1 MNLYI
6 KQIIINQLFRKINP
20 KKFLKINKFIKYIII
35 LFELLSL
42 QIILIFFQKKK
53 YNSNIIK
60 SLKQYLV
67 NELFKKT
74 KKKLTHVDNLYI
86 TGERRLGN
94 YLICINNAI
103 VSCELL
109 NCKRLIIKRN
119 NVLFINHTI
128 FDQKYNFIIQPK
140 QTFSYSDKNS
150 LIIDGWFFFYLNFTC
165 LGNSNRLIILKEEI
179 LNNLPKL
186 MIHNDDLCIYIRSG
200 DIFSTFKASIYSYSQ
215 PPLCFY
221 QNILNNFNFK
231 QVNIISENKLNPVI
245 PILLNNYSFI
255 KYKKKHLK
263 YDVSYL
269 AKSFNIVSAKSS
281 FLTSIIKL
289 NDNLQYLWEY
299 DSCSLTE
306 KYRFIHYSVQRFPYN
321 YTIYKMKPSLRYQK
335 LMFPWNNSKQQRELM
350 IKDKC
355 LNPFEIIMPRF

>member
-165 LGNSNRLIILKEEI
+165 LGNSNRLII
-179 LNNLPKL
+179 
-186 MIHNDDLCIYIRSG
+186 
-200 DIFSTFKASIYSYSQ
+200 FKRR
-215 PPLCFY
+215 
-221 QNILNNFNFK
+221 NIK
-231 QVNIISENKLNPVI
+231 
-245 PILLNNYSFI
+245 
-255 KYKKKHLK
+255 
-263 YDVSYL
+263 
-269 AKSFNIVSAKSS
+269 
-281 FLTSIIKL
+281 
-289 NDNLQYLWEY
+289 
-299 DSCSLTE
+299 
-306 KYRFIHYSVQRFPYN
+306 
-321 YTIYKMKPSLRYQK
+321 
-335 LMFPWNNSKQQRELM
+335 
-350 IKDKC
+350 
-355 LNPFEIIMPRF
+355 